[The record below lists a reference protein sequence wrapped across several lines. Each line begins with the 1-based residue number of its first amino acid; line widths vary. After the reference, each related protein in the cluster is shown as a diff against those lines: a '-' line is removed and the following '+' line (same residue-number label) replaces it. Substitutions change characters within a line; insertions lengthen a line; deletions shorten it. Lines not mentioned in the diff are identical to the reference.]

1 MCRAAK
7 IEAEQPSTAPEQAIT
22 SGWPRP
28 VRHLEHQLRPA
39 VPAAERNTEL
49 QAGLHLTPG
58 DFASREPEIR
68 PRPFELLARRRFH
81 RW

>member
-1 MCRAAK
+1 
-7 IEAEQPSTAPEQAIT
+7 
-22 SGWPRP
+22 

-68 PRPFELLARRRFH
+68 PRPFELLARRRLH